1 MFTVRIPIFITIRTD
16 DEETKARNIELL
28 PYAFDYLRYHQVIDN
43 CIVICRDDDVLE
55 YAKDLGFVNTYKEV
69 CKNCKHCNLSV
80 NGILHYI
87 QEKHTSDFD
96 WFILFNLN
104 QPFKSKNILTSCIR
118 QIDYNQ
124 DFLISSSLVRNI
136 RGLMI
141 SDNCE
146 FLEKIDLDELR
157 IYDNCETVRI
167 VDSSIICIKTDYFL
181 KCMNHEECKDLNDFY
196 SSLWKGRYK
205 LISNRSCF
213 INVITEKQVE
223 NFRLA
228 ADIIKRVEHLPKY
241 KDKDYKKLNEKSLD
255 D

>member
-1 MFTVRIPIFITIRTD
+1 MFTIRIPIFITIRTD

-43 CIVICRDDDVLE
+43 CIVICRDEDVLE
-55 YAKDLGFVNTYKEV
+55 YAKDLGFNHTHKEI
-69 CKNCKHCNLSV
+69 CINCKHCNLSV

-87 QEKHTSDFD
+87 QETDRKFD
-96 WFILFNLN
+96 WFIIFNLN
-104 QPFKSKNILTSCIR
+104 QPFKSKDILTDCIR

-136 RGLMI
+136 RGLVV

-146 FLEKIDLDELR
+146 FVENINDHELR
-157 IYDNCETVRI
+157 IYDDCEMVRI
-167 VDSSIICIKTDYFL
+167 IDSSIICVNTEYFL
-181 KCMNHEECKDLNDFY
+181 NCMNHKECQDLNDFY
-196 SSLWKGRYK
+196 NKLWKGKYK

-213 INVITEKQVE
+213 VNVTSEKQVE

-241 KDKDYKKLNEKSLD
+241 KDKNYEILNEKA
-255 D
+255 